1 MRLSLGSRKRER
13 GMEEQQGVP
22 KSDRNQKRHRDR
34 PFGDTVWHG
43 EKRRYL
49 FQLEKFDLFEGLL
62 NSLDSFG
69 AST

>member
-13 GMEEQQGVP
+13 GMEEQRGVP
-22 KSDRNQKRHRDR
+22 KSERNQKRHLDR
-34 PFGDTVWHG
+34 LFGDTAWHG

-69 AST
+69 ATT